1 MVKTSGVRGDERGS
15 GALPDVPPNVIPPSC
30 EHITPAMLPLVELE
44 AAQTVRTQEGA
55 EVRLPDDGKSKTDA
69 VADAGLSKYL

>member
-1 MVKTSGVRGDERGS
+1 VQIGE
-15 GALPDVPPNVIPPSC
+15 
-30 EHITPAMLPLVELE
+30 LVLELE

>member
-1 MVKTSGVRGDERGS
+1 MAGVFP
-15 GALPDVPPNVIPPSC
+15 APPRSVQIG
-30 EHITPAMLPLVELE
+30 ELVLELE